1 MAWKARQIAI
11 LCQEDAPG
19 KELQPD
25 NAKAS
30 VGRGVTYSIRSPL
43 TSHHL
48 RLHLMRKEPVPVTG
62 RTQPTYWII
71 VGSPDNFART
81 AEYGFTVQGLKS
93 RHRKKAERMKP
104 GDKIVYYLTGRKA
117 FGGIVTIE
125 SPYFESHERIW
136 ESGDPRKEAE
146 DYPFRVN
153 ISPAIALPAADAIPA
168 EPIARRMD
176 YVAKWPAANWTLA
189 FQGNVH
195 EIGENDYRLI
205 RDAIASA
212 VPLGVGVAGG

>member
-1 MAWKARQIAI
+1 MTNR
-11 LCQEDAPG
+11 
-19 KELQPD
+19 
-25 NAKAS
+25 
-30 VGRGVTYSIRSPL
+30 T
-43 TSHHL
+43 
-48 RLHLMRKEPVPVTG
+48 EPI
-62 RTQPTYWII
+62 YWIV
-71 VGSPDNFART
+71 VGSPDNFERT
-81 AEYGFTVQGLKS
+81 AEHGFIVQGLKS

-104 GDKIVYYLTGRKA
+104 GDKIVYYLTGLKA

-136 ESGDPRKEAE
+136 ESGDPKKATE

-153 ISPAIALPAADAIPA
+153 IAPDMVLAVADAIPA
-168 EPIARRMD
+168 EPIARRMA
-176 YVAKWPAANWTLA
+176 YVAKWPSANWTLA

-205 RDAIASA
+205 LDAVASA